1 MSSGKPCPEAHT
13 RVAREDDARCEHPPR
28 ARHDRVG
35 GATPRVRVR
44 VRVLPRARAGVQE
57 RARRTLRGA
66 RGWRVAGAPVRLCA
80 LLEASDVIDMMY
92 VIQEMRTERN
102 WNFTT
107 EPSSQILLHPP
118 TDKHSVADQIK
129 QLGCPR
135 LQSTVHSL

>member
-1 MSSGKPCPEAHT
+1 VIVLSDLSVPVVAEAFSAPGYGVTSFSLAH
-13 RVAREDDARCEHPPR
+13 VLVLVVVNRERLFECL
-28 ARHDRVG
+28 V
-35 GATPRVRVR
+35 
-44 VRVLPRARAGVQE
+44 
-57 RARRTLRGA
+57 
-66 RGWRVAGAPVRLCA
+66 RVAGAPVRLCA

-118 TDKHSVADQIK
+118 TNKHSVADQIK

-135 LQSTVHSL
+135 LQSTVYSLQSIVYSLQTQLEL